1 MQLMAQLME
10 GSLLD
15 WQLGDLLPSCSAGDV
30 RVSYAAM
37 LPTQLSVVGKL
48 DARGTISRSVE

>member
-1 MQLMAQLME
+1 MAQLME